1 MDYHIARDAHAV
13 AEENF
18 LLPVDRKV
26 VDVFPYKEVG
36 EESCG
41 GQSADKRG
49 GRGGRDDGRQVAL
62 DFAAELYADDAA
74 FEKWLSVRFA

>member
-36 EESCG
+36 
-41 GQSADKRG
+41 
-49 GRGGRDDGRQVAL
+49 
-62 DFAAELYADDAA
+62 
-74 FEKWLSVRFA
+74 